1 MFNPASLSLNT
12 SYYTATAHAPVNTTP
27 LDAPVRADVCIIG
40 GGYTG
45 LAAALHLARAGRK
58 AVLLEQATLGH
69 GASGRNGGQ
78 VHIGFRQDQQWL
90 EQRLGLEAARA
101 IWALCVDALAA
112 FHALRRD
119 AQIDCDW
126 HQGLLHLDHR
136 ARLVPASHAYAAH
149 MQQAYGYD
157 GFEPVSKTQ
166 ARDLVASDAYHG
178 GLLAREGG
186 HVHALNFALGL
197 ARAAQQAGATLH
209 EHSVV
214 TSITKANQL
223 WQVRTAQG
231 VVSADTVIIACNGYL
246 KGLNQTIE
254 SHVMPIN
261 NFIAT
266 TAPLDD
272 PQALIKH
279 HYAVA
284 DSRFVV
290 HYFRITAD
298 NRLLFGGGENYSYRF
313 PDDIA
318 SVVRG
323 HICKIFPQL
332 GLVPID
338 HAWGGTLAVTPTRLP
353 FVRRLEPGLYTSGGY
368 SGQGVLLAPYFGKL
382 LSDVICHES
391 AQFDLLSKLPVPRF
405 PGGTALRWPILVS
418 AMLALRL
425 RDML

>member
-1 MFNPASLSLNT
+1 MAESNP
-12 SYYTATAHAPVNTTP
+12 SYYAATAHAPINTAP
-27 LDAPVRADVCIIG
+27 LESNVRADVCIIG

-58 AVLLEQATLGH
+58 VVVLEQATLGY

-78 VHIGFRQDQQWL
+78 VHIGFRQDQLWL
-90 EQRLGLEAARA
+90 EQRLGLSTARA
-101 IWALCVDALAA
+101 IWDLCVEAQAHFQALL
-112 FHALRRD
+112 HD
-119 AQIDCDW
+119 EHIDCDW
-126 HQGLLHLDHR
+126 QPGLLHLDHR
-136 ARLVPASHAYAAH
+136 ARFVPASHGYAAH
-149 MQQAYGYD
+149 MQKVYGYD
-157 GFEPVSKTQ
+157 GFEPVSKAE
-166 ARDLVASDAYHG
+166 ARDLVASNAYHG
-178 GLLAREGG
+178 GVLAREGG
-186 HVHALNFALGL
+186 HVHALKLALGL
-197 ARAAQQAGATLH
+197 ARAAQQAGAHLH
-209 EHSVV
+209 QQSAV
-214 TSITKANQL
+214 TSISKANGL
-223 WQVRTAQG
+223 WCARTATG
-231 VVSADTVIIACNGYL
+231 SVTADSMIIACNGYL
-246 KGLNQTIE
+246 KGLNQSVE

-266 TAPLDD
+266 TAPLDN

-290 HYFRITAD
+290 YYYRITAD

-318 SVVRG
+318 SVVRW
-323 HICKIFPQL
+323 HMLKIFPQL
-332 GLVPID
+332 GGVKID

-368 SGQGVLLAPYFGKL
+368 SGQGVMLAPYFGKL
-382 LSDVICHES
+382 LADVIVHES

-405 PGGTALRWPILVS
+405 PGGTVLRWPILVS